1 VNKCS
6 LIERSLMQ
14 FKRNFSPTVTIA
26 VIATSGAVMA
36 IMQTMFIPLLA
47 QIPGILDCTAEDAS
61 WLITA
66 TLISSVV
73 AIPTMSRLADMY
85 GKRKMMLLS
94 IGLMVAGSLLGAVST
109 NLSILIVARALQG
122 FAIAM
127 IPLGM
132 SIMRDL
138 VPPERLASG
147 VALISG
153 SMGVGSAIG
162 LPFGGIIYEN
172 LGWHAIFWVSVVTG
186 TLCGLAIFAIV
197 PESKVRA
204 GGRFDVRG
212 AVLISV
218 ALTSFLLGVT
228 KGSHWGWTSPSILA
242 CWFVAI
248 AVMLYWFPFE
258 LKSGH
263 PIIDLRSS
271 AQPAVLITNI
281 ASVLVGFAMY
291 ANMLSST
298 QFLEMPTASG
308 YGFGLTV
315 SHAGLLILP
324 ASFSMVIMA
333 PVAARI
339 TNVYGPKITFI
350 LGGLLLG
357 VGYILRMFF
366 MASPWQITM
375 GAIVVSLGTMA
386 SMSAAPNII
395 MRSVPITETAA
406 ANGLN
411 NVVRN
416 VGMSISS
423 AAVAAFLTGLTF
435 VVGSQVF
442 PDRMAF
448 IYVYIAAGICGFAGA
463 VVAMFLPK
471 NLAQRNGV
479 LSAGAAAQAHEDP
492 ELLKVAPHEFVV
504 RGVVRNEAGQLVA
517 QATVTYF
524 TMQGQQIDFE
534 RTDLDGSYSIVLPQT
549 GQYRVRVEHHGQA
562 ASESVVTIDG
572 QSASQLI
579 TIS

>member
-1 VNKCS
+1 
-6 LIERSLMQ
+6 MQ

-47 QIPGILDCTAEDAS
+47 QIPGILNTTPDNAS

-73 AIPTMSRLADMY
+73 AIPTMSRLADMH

-94 IGLMVAGSLLGAVST
+94 ISLMVAGSLLGAVST
-109 NLSILIVARALQG
+109 DLAVLIIARALQG

-153 SMGVGSAIG
+153 TMGVGGAIG

-204 GGRFDVRG
+204 GGRFDIRG

-228 KGSHWGWTSPSILA
+228 KGSHWGWTSPSILT
-242 CWFVAI
+242 CWGVAI
-248 AVMLYWFPFE
+248 AVLLYWFPYE

-281 ASVLVGFAMY
+281 ASVLVGIAMY

-324 ASFSMVIMA
+324 ASFAMVIMA
-333 PVAARI
+333 PVAARV

-350 LGGLLLG
+350 LGGVLLG

-366 MASPWQITM
+366 MSAPWQITM
-375 GAIVVSLGTMA
+375 GAIVVSLGTMT

-416 VGMSISS
+416 VGMSVSS

-435 VVGSQVF
+435 VAGSQVF

-448 IYVYIAAGICGFAGA
+448 VYIYIAAGLCGFAGA
-463 VVAMFLPK
+463 IVAMFLPK
-471 NLAQRNGV
+471 NLAQRNAV
-479 LSAGAAAQAHEDP
+479 LSTGAGAQAHEDP
-492 ELLKVAPHEFVV
+492 DLLNKAPHEFALHGIVS
-504 RGVVRNEAGQLVA
+504 NEAGLPVS
-517 QATVTYF
+517 QATVTYS
-524 TMQGQQIDFE
+524 TLLGQQIDFE
-534 RTDLDGSYSIVLPQT
+534 RTDLDGSYCVVLPQA
-549 GQYRVRVEHHGQA
+549 GQYRVSVEHPGQLVT
-562 ASESVVTIDG
+562 ESVVTVDA
-572 QSASQLI
+572 QSAPQLI